1 MKKCKTKLSLMTGRN
16 TTESIS
22 VCNTFCYQLHT
33 NISEITHY
41 STTTQHSNNIA
52 INVTIQAVYLRQS
65 SSCQHP
71 LQTCISLQNYSAST
85 NNASQTLCHRYL
97 INHNLTDTKYLIH
110 SQLLSCSYL
119 CSVKEQYNYYPL

>member
-22 VCNTFCYQLHT
+22 VCNTFRYQLHT
-33 NISEITHY
+33 NISEITRY

-65 SSCQHP
+65 SSCQHH
-71 LQTCISLQNYSAST
+71 LQKCISLQSYSANT
-85 NNASQTLCHRYL
+85 NNASQTLV
-97 INHNLTDTKYLIH
+97 TDTKYLIH
-110 SQLLSCSYL
+110 SQLLSCSSS
-119 CSVKEQYNYYPL
+119 CSVKEQYSYYPFVRSKLF